1 MFLYERTD
9 MINNAETEKAD
20 WKVNV
25 IELFQGKFKLKK
37 PRLKNILNIFL
48 CV

>member
-9 MINNAETEKAD
+9 MINVTETEKAD

-25 IELFQGKFKLKK
+25 IELLGV
-37 PRLKNILNIFL
+37 NLN
-48 CV
+48 